1 MFFLFINTVLGQ
13 GWAQTA
19 GRFIDDFGFSIHQTT
34 DGGYSMTGYT
44 IFFGNGMTTN
54 IWLIKTDS
62 MGNQKWNQT
71 FTDSMT
77 ANNQDSS
84 VYQATGGGYIITGE
98 TFTDSMTADDQ
109 DSYIHYTTDGGYIIT
124 GYTYSFGTEHPDVL
138 LIKIDSS
145 GDEEWWNSFG
155 ETNESNF
162 GNSVQQTTDGG
173 YIITGHTISFEEGIG
188 QNVLLIKTDS
198 QGNKVWDQTFG
209 GNDID
214 LGNSVQQTIDGG
226 YIITGHTLSFGNGEE
241 DVWLIKTDSQGQEEW
256 NQTFGGNDIDLGN
269 SVQQT
274 IDGGYII
281 TGSTYSFENYYG
293 NVYLIKTDS
302 KGQEEWDQNYGGNNS
317 EKSYSVQQTTDGGYI
332 VTGSTY
338 SYGNGEEDVWLIK
351 TDSQGNEKW
360 NQTFGGSS
368 YDKGYSVQQTTD
380 GGYIITGYTSSF
392 GNGENDVLL
401 IKTDS
406 EGNTVPYGD

>member
-1 MFFLFINTVLGQ
+1 MNYHFLKSFLIILVGLLLFSTCDEKKEEETKGMFVKT
-13 GWAQTA
+13 
-19 GRFIDDFGFSIHQTT
+19 FGGGVRDEGYSVQQTT
-34 DGGYSMTGYT
+34 DGGFIISGWTDSYG
-44 IFFGNGMTTN
+44 FGGDEV
-54 IWLIKTDS
+54 WLIKTDS
-62 MGNQKWNQT
+62 QGDKKWWNT
-71 FTDSMT
+71 FSGHRGY
-77 ANNQDSS
+77 S
-84 VYQATGGGYIITGE
+84 VQ
-98 TFTDSMTADDQ
+98 Q
-109 DSYIHYTTDGGYIIT
+109 TTDGGYIIT

-198 QGNKVWDQTFG
+198 QGNKVWNQTFG